1 MYVYAYRYIFSYFI
15 YIYIKYILQQNVCYI
30 QNNIVLTQDS
40 MIHERDYTFILI
52 IYGKN
57 IIFSNIT
64 FLKQKFTWILTP
76 KKQNNT
82 SNQCNK
88 AKSHIWQHDQK
99 IYLIFALLF
108 YSNIEKSAPHLK
120 KKWKFDDKITIY
132 LDLQN
137 IDELQKI
144 LLWKI

>member
-40 MIHERDYTFILI
+40 MIHERDYNFILI

-64 FLKQKFTWILTP
+64 FLKQKVT
-76 KKQNNT
+76 
-82 SNQCNK
+82 
-88 AKSHIWQHDQK
+88 
-99 IYLIFALLF
+99 
-108 YSNIEKSAPHLK
+108 
-120 KKWKFDDKITIY
+120 
-132 LDLQN
+132 
-137 IDELQKI
+137 
-144 LLWKI
+144 

>member
-64 FLKQKFTWILTP
+64 FLKQKVT
-76 KKQNNT
+76 
-82 SNQCNK
+82 
-88 AKSHIWQHDQK
+88 
-99 IYLIFALLF
+99 
-108 YSNIEKSAPHLK
+108 
-120 KKWKFDDKITIY
+120 
-132 LDLQN
+132 
-137 IDELQKI
+137 
-144 LLWKI
+144 